1 MHWKLYRLK
10 PQSKPSLEN
19 APTSIIRQRGIKLWE
34 VALVLAISSVI
45 VIFISVIVNKRIDT
59 ALKEQVN
66 SDFRRIS
73 MALHQYKLDNKRYPS
88 SEQGLMAL
96 YYPPEIEPLAEKW
109 DGPYINRETLIHD
122 PWKKAYRYL
131 SSDAPPGFEIRSLGA
146 DAKIGGKGQNA
157 DLSVSYQSDEH

>member
-1 MHWKLYRLK
+1 MHLKLYPLR
-10 PQSKPSLEN
+10 PYAKPSLKK
-19 APTSIIRQRGIKLWE
+19 APASIRRQRGIKLWE
-34 VALVLAISSVI
+34 VALVLAISCGI

-96 YYPPEIEPLAEKW
+96 YYAPQIAPLAEKW
-109 DGPYINRETLIHD
+109 NGPYINRETLIHD
-122 PWKKAYRYL
+122 PWKNAYRYR
-131 SSDAPPGFEIRSLGA
+131 SSDAPPGFEITSLGA
-146 DAKIGGKGQNA
+146 DAKNGGKGQNA
-157 DLSVSYQSDEH
+157 DVSVSYQSDEH